1 MEGGNLAAHNIFF
14 ICIEKRVMH
23 RYFFITIGLLL
34 CTVLNATTSATE
46 KIAVVYPDVSGAYND
61 VFDQIIDGI
70 KDGNNGNVVTL
81 SLDKR
86 DPADKAQS
94 WLAKNKAQRLV
105 GLGLVGYR
113 FAVKASNI
121 ERVLAGAVPFP
132 PGRVSGISGTPDP
145 SILFK
150 HLNELAPNITSVH
163 VVHSRA
169 SEWVVKQAKSSAGK
183 YGLKLNAI
191 KVKSAKH
198 AIKTYEKVIKT
209 INPSYE
215 AVWIPFDPIA
225 ANEQVIIPR
234 LLERSWEQNFVLF
247 SSKPDH
253 VRRGALFTLFP
264 DLFELG
270 RDLADMANQPVTP
283 DAPKTVIPV
292 KKNKLAVNMRTA
304 AHLGFDYKNQQKRQ
318 FYLTFPK

>member
-1 MEGGNLAAHNIFF
+1 
-14 ICIEKRVMH
+14 MH
-23 RYFFITIGLLL
+23 RYFVITIGLLL
-34 CTVLNATTSATE
+34 CTVLNATAFATE
-46 KIAVVYPDVSGAYND
+46 KIAVIYPDVSGAYND
-61 VFDQIIDGI
+61 VFEQIIDGI
-70 KDGNNGNVVTL
+70 KDKNDGDVVTL
-81 SLDKR
+81 SFHKSDS
-86 DPADKAQS
+86 ADKAQR
-94 WLAKNKAQRLV
+94 WLANNNARQLI

-113 FAVKASNI
+113 FAIKATNVD
-121 ERVLAGAVPFP
+121 RVMAGAVPFP

-145 SILFK
+145 EILFK
-150 HLNELAPNITSVH
+150 HLNELAPNITRVH
-163 VVHSRA
+163 VVYSRA
-169 SEWVVKQAKSSAGK
+169 SEWVIKLANASAGQ
-183 YGLKLNAI
+183 YDIELNA
-191 KVKSAKH
+191 VKINSAKD
-198 AIKTYEKVIKT
+198 AIKTHEQIIKD
-209 INPSYE
+209 INPSFE

-225 ANEQVIIPR
+225 GNEQVIIPR

-253 VRRGALFTLFP
+253 VKRGALFTLFP

-270 RDLADMANQPVTP
+270 RDLADMVNQPVAS